1 MSFEVGKLFKR
12 NDIILIGAFLLLAIL
27 LSVYL
32 YAYGDEGDKVIV
44 KIDGEVS
51 EEFSLS
57 ENINY
62 IIELGDGKYNTLR
75 IQDGYAEITDASCPD
90 QICVNHQ
97 PIQKSGESIV
107 CLPNKLVIEIESDSA
122 RDIDAIVN

>member
-12 NDIILIGAFLLLAIL
+12 NDIILIGAFLLLAIV

-32 YAYGDEGDKVIV
+32 YTSGDEGDKVIV

-62 IIELGDGKYNTLR
+62 MIELGDGKYNKLS
-75 IQDGYAEITDASCPD
+75 IQDGYAEIIDASCPD